1 MARKRRRATVVEASS
16 NERWVVSYA
25 DFITLLFAFFT
36 AMYAISSVNEG
47 KYKSVSE
54 SLSRAFNPSA
64 SAAARIIEETQF
76 VEVRG
81 ESISDAFKSA
91 FSTDY
96 KEIISAVEQIETTKK
111 IAVIYEKNRVIVRVP
126 DGLLFSSGTGEL
138 MDSGLEF
145 LDELGRALKR
155 IPNSVR
161 IEGHTDNIPI
171 KTDRYP
177 SNWELSSTRA
187 LNILKYLVSS
197 HGLEPRRLS
206 ATGFGE
212 FRPLAS
218 NNSQIGRSKNRRVDF
233 QILAR
238 GKES

>member
-1 MARKRRRATVVEASS
+1 MARSRRRRVEEEQS

-36 AMYAISSVNEG
+36 AMYAISSVNED

-54 SLSRAFNPSA
+54 SLSRAFNPSEIKPIN
-64 SAAARIIEETQF
+64 IIEEA
-76 VEVRG
+76 ELAEPRG
-81 ESISDAFKSA
+81 RSISDEFKSA

-111 IAVIYEKNRVIVRVP
+111 VALIYEKNRVTVRIP
-126 DGLLFSSGTGEL
+126 DGVLFGSGKAEL
-138 MDSGLEF
+138 MGSGLPL
-145 LDELGRALKR
+145 LDEVARALKR

-177 SNWELSSTRA
+177 SNWELSSTRS
-187 LNILKYLVSS
+187 LNILKYFISK
-197 HGLEPRRLS
+197 HGLSPARLS

-212 FRPLAS
+212 FRPIS
-218 NNSQIGRSKNRRVDF
+218 NNNSQTGRAKNRRVDF

-238 GKES
+238 GQEG

>member
-1 MARKRRRATVVEASS
+1 MARNRRRARVEEASG
-16 NERWVVSYA
+16 NDRWVVSYA

-54 SLSRAFNPSA
+54 SLARAFNPSE
-64 SAAARIIEETQF
+64 SAPAKIIEETEF

-111 IAVIYEKNRVIVRVP
+111 IAVIYEKNRVTVRVP
-126 DGLLFSSGTGEL
+126 DGVLFASGTGEL

-187 LNILKYLVSS
+187 LNILKYFVSS

-212 FRPLAS
+212 FRPLGS
-218 NNSQIGRSKNRRVDF
+218 NNSQSGRSKNRRVDF

-238 GKES
+238 GQES